1 MALTRKMLKA
11 MGIEEEK
18 IDQIIEAHA
27 ETVDGLKEDIN
38 KYKGDAEKLPKIQKE
53 LDELKSAGD
62 GGFKEKFEKVSKDF
76 DDFKKEQKGKE
87 TREAKEKALRALLK
101 DVGVSEKRIDSV
113 VKVTD
118 FDGFALDESG
128 KIKDSDKMAET
139 VKTEWSDFI
148 VTTST
153 TGANTSTPP
162 ANNVTGKTK
171 EEILSIKDGAAR
183 RQAMMD
189 NPQLF
194 GLTKN

>member
-1 MALTRKMLKA
+1 
-11 MGIEEEK
+11 
-18 IDQIIEAHA
+18 
-27 ETVDGLKEDIN
+27 
-38 KYKGDAEKLPKIQKE
+38 
-53 LDELKSAGD
+53 
-62 GGFKEKFEKVSKDF
+62 
-76 DDFKKEQKGKE
+76 
-87 TREAKEKALRALLK
+87 
-101 DVGVSEKRIDSV
+101 
-113 VKVTD
+113 
-118 FDGFALDESG
+118 
-128 KIKDSDKMAET
+128 MAET

-162 ANNVTGKTK
+162 TNNVTGKTK